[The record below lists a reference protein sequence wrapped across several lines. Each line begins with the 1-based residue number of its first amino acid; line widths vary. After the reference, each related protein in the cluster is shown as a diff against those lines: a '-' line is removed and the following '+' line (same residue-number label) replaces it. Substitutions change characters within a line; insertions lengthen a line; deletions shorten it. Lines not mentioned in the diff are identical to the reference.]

1 MRSVARWVAYS
12 LIFLLT
18 LEALARLDDWVS
30 DGAPLAGN
38 HDIDTVFV
46 SAPGI
51 KAGKPGAHFGKWHM
65 NSLGFRGPEPVAGRR
80 NVLVYGA
87 SESFG
92 VYESPEQEY
101 PRQLA
106 RQLDAAH
113 PGAYNVLNAAVPG
126 LRIGRMGYLDHIIK
140 QTSPSHL
147 IVYPTPA
154 AYIGVDK
161 PFCDEPASWPTDL
174 RNQVP
179 PRSRLKGKLEQVA
192 KQIVPQ
198 ALMTRLKAFGIWQ
211 ATREATVLEHLPDA
225 AMQAFEK
232 DLRCVVERARRAG
245 ATPVLVTHGNYF
257 GDQITPDNRPMLVA
271 WRRFYPELSEA
282 GFIDMEARANQLI
295 KQVAHDEPGTV
306 LVDIDGVVPPGP
318 KHYADF
324 VHFTDEGA
332 RLLANRLSTA
342 ILAAPNAPSAVKQP

>member
-1 MRSVARWVAYS
+1 MRSVSRWVAYS

-46 SAPGI
+46 SAPGV
-51 KAGKPGAHFGKWHM
+51 KAGKPGAHFGKWQM
-65 NSLGFRGPEPVAGRR
+65 NSLGFRGPEPVSGRR
-80 NVLVYGA
+80 NILVYGA

-92 VYESPEQEY
+92 MYEGPDQEY

-106 RQLDAAH
+106 RMLDAAQ

-126 LRIGRMGYLDHIIK
+126 LRIGRMGYLDHILK
-140 QTSPSHL
+140 LAPTSL
-147 IVYPTPA
+147 LVVYPTPA

-161 PFCDEPASWPTDL
+161 PFCDEPANWPTDL
-174 RNQVP
+174 STP
-179 PRSRLKGKLEQVA
+179 DSPRLRLKGKVEQVA
-192 KQIVPQ
+192 KQAMPEP
-198 ALMTRLKAFGIWQ
+198 LMTGLKEFGIWR
-211 ATREATVLEHLPDA
+211 ATRDQAIMDRLPDA

-245 ATPVLVTHGNYF
+245 ATPLLVTHGNYF
-257 GDQITPDNRPMLVA
+257 GDRITPENRPMLVA
-271 WRRFYPELSEA
+271 WRRFYPVLSET
-282 GFIDMEARANQLI
+282 GFLDMEARANQVV
-295 KQVAHDEPGTV
+295 QRVTQSEPGSI
-306 LVDIDGVVPPGP
+306 LVDIRGAVPPGP

-332 RLLANRLSTA
+332 RLLATRLSAA
-342 ILAAPNAPSAVKQP
+342 ILAAPAPVKQP

>member
-1 MRSVARWVAYS
+1 MRLRTAARWVAYS

-30 DGAPLAGN
+30 DGASLTGN

-46 SAPGI
+46 SAPGV

-92 VYESPEQEY
+92 IYEGPEQEY

-106 RQLDAAH
+106 RLLDDAQ
-113 PGAYNVLNAAVPG
+113 PGVYNVLNAAVPG
-126 LRIGRMGYLDHIIK
+126 LRIGRMGYLDHILK
-140 QTSPSHL
+140 QASPSHL
-147 IVYPTPA
+147 VVYPTPA

-161 PFCDEPASWPTDL
+161 PFCSEPANWPTEL
-174 RNQVP
+174 STHQAQRL
-179 PRSRLKGKLEQVA
+179 RLKGKLELVA
-192 KQIVPQ
+192 KQAVPEW
-198 ALMTRLKAFGIWQ
+198 LMTGMKEFGIWQ
-211 ATREATVLEHLPDA
+211 ATREGTVIDHLPEA

-232 DLRCVVERARRAG
+232 DLRCVVERARRAD

-282 GFIDMEARANQLI
+282 GFLDMEARANQLI
-295 KQVAHDEPGTV
+295 KQVARDEPGAV
-306 LVDIDGVVPPGP
+306 LVDIHGVVPPGP

-332 RLLANRLSTA
+332 RLLATKLSTA
-342 ILAAPNAPSAVKQP
+342 ILAAPNPVKQP

>member
-1 MRSVARWVAYS
+1 MRLTTVARWVAYS

-18 LEALARLDDWVS
+18 LEALARLDGWVS
-30 DGAPLAGN
+30 DGAPLMGN

-46 SAPGI
+46 SAPGV

-92 VYESPEQEY
+92 IYEGPEQEY

-106 RQLDAAH
+106 RLLDDAQ

-126 LRIGRMGYLDHIIK
+126 LRIGRMGYLDHILK
-140 QTSPSHL
+140 QASPSHL
-147 IVYPTPA
+147 VVYPTPA

-161 PFCDEPASWPTDL
+161 PFCAEPAHWPTEL
-174 RNQVP
+174 NANTS
-179 PRSRLKGKLEQVA
+179 PRPRLKGKLEQVA
-192 KQIVPQ
+192 KQAAPEW
-198 ALMTRLKAFGIWQ
+198 LMTGLKEFGIWQ
-211 ATREATVLEHLPDA
+211 ATRDGGVMESLPGEALE
-225 AMQAFEK
+225 AFEQ

-245 ATPVLVTHGNYF
+245 AIPVLVTHGNYF
-257 GDQITPDNRPMLVA
+257 GGQITPDNRFMLVA

-282 GFIDMEARANQLI
+282 GFLDMEARANQLI
-295 KQVAHDEPGTV
+295 KQVAQEEPGVV
-306 LVDIDGVVPPGP
+306 LVDIEGVVPPGP

-332 RLLANRLSTA
+332 RMLAKQLGTA
-342 ILAAPNAPSAVKQP
+342 ILAAPNPGKQP

>member
-18 LEALARLDDWVS
+18 LEALARLDDWVRE
-30 DGAPLAGN
+30 GAPLAGN

-46 SAPGI
+46 SAPGV
-51 KAGKPGAHFGKWHM
+51 KAGKPGAQFGKWQM
-65 NSLGFRGPEPVAGRR
+65 NSLGFRGPEPIEGRR
-80 NVLVYGA
+80 NILVYGA

-92 VYESPEQEY
+92 IYESPDQEY

-106 RQLDAAH
+106 RLLDAAQ
-113 PGAYNVLNAAVPG
+113 PGTYNVLNAAVPG
-126 LRIGRMGYLDHIIK
+126 LRIGRMGYLDRIL
-140 QTSPSHL
+140 QQAPASHL

-161 PFCDEPASWPTDL
+161 PFCDEPATWPSQLSTQDS
-174 RNQVP
+174 
-179 PRSRLKGKLEQVA
+179 PRARLKGKVELVA
-192 KQIVPQ
+192 KQVMPEPVMT
-198 ALMTRLKAFGIWQ
+198 ALKEFGIWR
-211 ATREATVLEHLPDA
+211 ATREIQVIDRLPETA
-225 AMQAFEK
+225 LQAFEK

-257 GDQITPDNRPMLVA
+257 GDQITPENRPMLVA
-271 WRRFYPELSEA
+271 WRRFYPDLSEA
-282 GFIDMEARANQLI
+282 GFIDMEARANQVV
-295 KQVAHDEPGTV
+295 QRVASSEPQAI
-306 LVDIDGVVPPGP
+306 LVDIRQAVPPGP

-332 RLLANRLSTA
+332 RLLAEQLSAA
-342 ILAAPNAPSAVKQP
+342 ILAKPSSGRQP

>member
-46 SAPGI
+46 SAPGV
-51 KAGKPGAHFGKWHM
+51 KAGKPGAHFGKWQM
-65 NSLGFRGPEPVAGRR
+65 NSLGFRGPEPVIGRR
-80 NVLVYGA
+80 NILVYGA

-92 VYESPEQEY
+92 IYEGPDQEY

-106 RQLDAAH
+106 RMLDAAQ

-126 LRIGRMGYLDHIIK
+126 LRIGRMGYLDHILK
-140 QTSPSHL
+140 LAPASHL
-147 IVYPTPA
+147 VVYPTPA

-161 PFCDEPASWPTDL
+161 PFCDEPANWPAELSTPDS
-174 RNQVP
+174 
-179 PRSRLKGKLEQVA
+179 PRLRLKGKVELVA
-192 KQIVPQ
+192 KQAMPEP
-198 ALMTRLKAFGIWQ
+198 LMTGLKEFGIWQ
-211 ATREATVLEHLPDA
+211 ATRDQAVMDRLPDV

-257 GDQITPDNRPMLVA
+257 GDRITPENRPMLVA

-282 GFIDMEARANQLI
+282 GFLDMEARANQVV
-295 KQVAHDEPGTV
+295 QRVAQSEPGSI
-306 LVDIDGVVPPGP
+306 LVDIRGAVPPGP
-318 KHYADF
+318 EHYADF

-332 RLLANRLSTA
+332 RLLATRLSAA
-342 ILAAPNAPSAVKQP
+342 ILAAPAPAKQP